1 METKLTL
8 KNLTLDE
15 KIRLLN
21 GVGSWSTYNANGKL
35 PAIKMSDGPH
45 GLRKQDMESYSDIN
59 DSKISTCFPTASC
72 LASSWNRET
81 LALVAKAIGEEAIA
95 ENVDIVLGCGMN
107 IKRSPLCGRN
117 FEYFSEDPYL
127 SGELAVSY
135 VNGLQSTGTG
145 ASIKHFAANSQE
157 KRRQTSD
164 SIIDERALREI
175 YLYAFEKTV
184 KKSSPATVMESYNKL
199 NGEYASRSHRLL
211 QEILRDEWG
220 FDGVVVSDWGAAINI
235 AECIKGGLDLA
246 MPDSCGF
253 HTEELKAALAEGRI
267 TEADIDRAVE
277 DIVRLAKRLKPEFFD
292 ARESANSGNEANRT
306 THKAN
311 GAPSSGGISPELF
324 AKAHK
329 IAKNAACDSAVLL
342 KNDGMLPIRQGKPCA
357 TSTQLGDAATS
368 DATAPTVAPNEPS
381 AAQPTIAIIGE
392 MAQTIRFQG
401 GGSSHITTN
410 PITDA
415 VKAFENKG
423 FKVLYEPGY
432 SEELATKAA
441 RKAAAHA
448 KKAKENGAKPTTDAK
463 PATDAQTEK
472 LAAAAVNLAEK
483 AANNNIPVLF
493 FCGLTDRFEGEGFD
507 RETLD
512 IPAEQSNL
520 LQRVVKTGASVAA
533 VTFSGSPISLS
544 FADEVNA
551 ILHMYLAGEA
561 SAEACA
567 DLVTG
572 DANPSGK
579 LAETFPLALQD
590 IPCAQWFAKETD
602 TVEYRE
608 SIFVGYRYYETFN
621 VPVKYEFGY
630 GLSYTTF
637 EYSDLKITPVAE
649 NAAQAEVSPQAA
661 VQTAKIAPDAD
672 KNVTISF
679 TVKNTGPVK
688 GKEIAQ
694 VYVLPPDTG
703 MIRSKIELKGFAKVE
718 LEPGESK
725 QVSITLDNRSFSVYS
740 PENHAFVIPTGDYTI
755 AAAASVKDIRLQTTV
770 HVDGVTL
777 PSQKEA
783 FPSYFP
789 ETRATLEPYAT
800 SGKCATSETLAKNN
814 TGNPKFDVSKEEF
827 AKLYALGFSDTNIP
841 RTIPEHKTPQK
852 GTFTLETSLSAMA
865 ETSRF
870 ARFILWIIE
879 KYLYFE
885 NRKKS
890 KDDPSVKIV
899 IQAIKENPLE
909 SLISTSNG
917 ALSAKLVRFIV
928 KKSNGR
934 KKR

>member
-21 GVGSWSTYNANGKL
+21 GVGSWSTYDANGKL
-35 PAIKMSDGPH
+35 PAIIMSDGPH
-45 GLRKQDMESYSDIN
+45 GLRKQDEESYSDIN
-59 DSKISTCFPTASC
+59 RSKVSTCFPTASC

-81 LALVAKAIGEEAIA
+81 LSLVAKTIGEEAVA

-117 FEYFSEDPYL
+117 FEYFSEDPFL

-135 VNGLQSTGTG
+135 VNGLQSKGRA

-184 KKSSPATVMESYNKL
+184 KEADPATVMESYNKL
-199 NGEYASRSHRLL
+199 NGEYVSRSRRLL

-220 FDGVVVSDWGAAINI
+220 FKGAVVSDWGAAINI

-277 DIVRLAKRLKPEFFD
+277 NIVRLAKRLKPEFLG
-292 ARESANSGNEANRT
+292 AQEATNSS
-306 THKAN
+306 
-311 GAPSSGGISPELF
+311 PSSCGISPELF
-324 AKAHK
+324 AKAHE
-329 IAKNAACDSAVLL
+329 IAKQAACESAVLL
-342 KNDGMLPIRQGKPCA
+342 KNDGMLPIR
-357 TSTQLGDAATS
+357 LGNAY
-368 DATAPTVAPNEPS
+368 ATASAPNAAPNAGDTMTANVSELTP
-381 AAQPTIAIIGE
+381 AQPTIAIIGE
-392 MAQTIRFQG
+392 MASHIRFQG

-410 PITDA
+410 PITNA
-415 VKAFENKG
+415 IKAFEAKG

-432 SEELATKAA
+432 SEELATKTASA
-441 RKAAAHA
+441 KSGA
-448 KKAKENGAKPTTDAK
+448 KKAAVQA
-463 PATDAQTEK
+463 EK
-472 LAAAAVNLAEK
+472 LAAAAVQLAEK
-483 AANNNIPVLF
+483 AAASNIPVLF

-512 IPAEQSNL
+512 MPAEQSAL
-520 LQRVVKTGASVAA
+520 LRDLISTGASIAA
-533 VTFSGSPISLS
+533 ITFSGSPISLP
-544 FADEVNA
+544 FADDVNA

-567 DLVTG
+567 DLITG

-579 LAETFPLALQD
+579 LAETFPLSAD
-590 IPCAQWFAKETD
+590 DVPCAEWYAKETD

-608 SIFVGYRYYETFN
+608 SLFVGYRYYETFG
-621 VPVKYEFGY
+621 VPVQFEFGF

-637 EYSDLKITPVAE
+637 EYSDLKITPPDE
-649 NAAQAEVSPQAA
+649 NA
-661 VQTAKIAPDAD
+661 
-672 KNVTISF
+672 NVTVSLTI
-679 TVKNTGPVK
+679 KNNGSVK

-694 VYVLPPDTG
+694 IYVLPPETG
-703 MIRSKIELKGFAKVE
+703 IIRSKIELKGFVKAE

-725 QVSITLDNRSFSVYS
+725 QLSVTLNSRSFSVYS
-740 PENHAFVIPTGDYTI
+740 PEQKSFVIPAGDYTI
-755 AAAASVKDIRLQTTV
+755 AAAASVKDIRLQATV
-770 HVDGVTL
+770 HVDGVSL
-777 PSQKEA
+777 PPQKEE
-783 FPSYFP
+783 FPSYFAP
-789 ETRATLEPYAT
+789 ARAENSSSAEGVAT
-800 SGKCATSETLAKNN
+800 NGNGKC
-814 TGNPKFDVSKEEF
+814 PHFDVPREEF
-827 AKLYALGFSDTNIP
+827 EKLYSLGFDGG
-841 RTIPEHKTPQK
+841 RTIPVNETPQK
-852 GTFTLETSLSAMA
+852 GSFTLENSFAALMES
-865 ETSRF
+865 SRF
-870 ARFILWIIE
+870 VRAFFWLLERV
-879 KYLYFE
+879 LYFM
-885 NRKKS
+885 NRGKP

-899 IQAIKENPLE
+899 IQGVKENPLE

-917 ALSAKLVRFIV
+917 ALSAKFLRFIV
-928 KKSNGR
+928 RRANGR
-934 KKR
+934 KRRS

>member
-1 METKLTL
+1 MDTKLTFQ
-8 KNLTLDE
+8 NLTIDE

-21 GVGSWSTYNANGKL
+21 GVGSWSTYDANGKL
-35 PAIKMSDGPH
+35 PAIIMSDGPH
-45 GLRKQDMESYSDIN
+45 GLRKQDEESYSDIN
-59 DSKISTCFPTASC
+59 CSKVSTCFPTASC

-81 LALVAKAIGEEAIA
+81 LALVAKAIGEEAVA

-127 SGELAVSY
+127 SGELATSY

-175 YLYAFEKTV
+175 YLYSFEKSV
-184 KKSSPATVMESYNKL
+184 KESAPATVMESYNKL
-199 NGEYASRSHRLL
+199 NGEYASRSRRLL
-211 QEILRDEWG
+211 HEILREEWG

-253 HTEELKAALAEGRI
+253 HTDELKAALAEGRI

-277 DIVRLAKRLKPEFFD
+277 NIVRLAKRLKPEFFGAD
-292 ARESANSGNEANRT
+292 AQNYASPRNNGDLT
-306 THKAN
+306 GTGKKA
-311 GAPSSGGISPELF
+311 AGISPELF
-324 AKAHK
+324 AKAHE

-342 KNDGMLPIRQGKPCA
+342 KNDGMLPIKPHTGVSA
-357 TSTQLGDAATS
+357 TQATQEN
-368 DATAPTVAPNEPS
+368 TV
-381 AAQPTIAIIGE
+381 AIIGE
-392 MAQTIRFQG
+392 MARTIRFQG

-410 PITDA
+410 PIKDA
-415 VKAFENKG
+415 VKAFEAKG
-423 FKVLYEPGY
+423 FTVLYEPGY
-432 SEELATKAA
+432 SEEYA
-441 RKAAAHA
+441 RKITIGKAGAKTAAAQA
-448 KKAKENGAKPTTDAK
+448 
-463 PATDAQTEK
+463 EK
-472 LAAAAVNLAEK
+472 LAAAAIQLAEK
-483 AANNNIPVLF
+483 AASSNIPVLF

-512 IPAEQSNL
+512 IPAEQSAL
-520 LQRVVKTGASVAA
+520 LKKVVSTGASVAA
-533 VTFSGSPISLS
+533 VTFSGSPIFLP
-544 FADEVNA
+544 FADDVNA

-567 DLVTG
+567 DLITG
-572 DANPSGK
+572 DTNPSGK
-579 LAETFPLALQD
+579 LAETFPLSVD
-590 IPCAQWFAKETD
+590 DVPCAQWFAKETD

-637 EYSDLKITPVAE
+637 EYSDLK
-649 NAAQAEVSPQAA
+649 VSE
-661 VQTAKIAPDAD
+661 PDAD
-672 KNVTISF
+672 GKAVVSF
-679 TVKNTGPVK
+679 TVKNTGSVK

-694 VYVLPPDTG
+694 IYVLPPDTG
-703 MIRSKIELKGFAKVE
+703 IIRSKIELKGFEKVE
-718 LEPGESK
+718 LNPGESK
-725 QVSITLDNRSFSVYS
+725 QVSLTLDKRSFSVYS
-740 PENHAFVIPTGDYTI
+740 PEQKAFVIPAGDYTI
-755 AAAASVKDIRLQTTV
+755 AAAASIKDIRLRATI

-789 ETRATLEPYAT
+789 ET
-800 SGKCATSETLAKNN
+800 CAKNSA
-814 TGNPKFDVSKEEF
+814 GIPQFDASKEEF
-827 AKLYALGFSDTNIP
+827 AKLYSLGFEGGRPIP
-841 RTIPEHKTPQK
+841 VHETPRK
-852 GTFTLETSLSAMA
+852 GTFTIENSLSAIA
-865 ETSRF
+865 EKSRF
-870 ARFILWIIE
+870 ASFILWVIE
-879 KYLYFE
+879 KYLYFS
-885 NRKKS
+885 NRDKP
-890 KDDPSVKIV
+890 KDDPAVKIV

-917 ALSAKLVRFIV
+917 DLSPKMLRFIV
-928 KKSNGR
+928 KKANGR

>member
-1 METKLTL
+1 METKLAL

-35 PAIKMSDGPH
+35 PVIFMSDGPH

-81 LALVAKAIGEEAIA
+81 IALVAKTIGEEAVA
-95 ENVDIVLGCGMN
+95 ENVDIVLGCGLN

-127 SGELAVSY
+127 SGELATSY

-145 ASIKHFAANSQE
+145 ASIKHFAANNQE

-184 KKSSPATVMESYNKL
+184 KESAPATVMESYNKL
-199 NGEYASRSHRLL
+199 NGEYVSRSHRLL
-211 QEILRDEWG
+211 QEILRDEWS

-253 HTEELKAALAEGRI
+253 HTEELKAALAEGKI

-277 DIVRLAKRLKPEFFD
+277 NIIQLAKRLKPEFFD
-292 ARESANSGNEANRT
+292 ARESANGATSRDDEAANGAQESVSSSYEANRT
-306 THKAN
+306 THNGDGKVADGERSQN
-311 GAPSSGGISPELF
+311 TNGAAVLRGTDSSSSGGAPSSCGISPELF
-324 AKAHK
+324 AKAHE
-329 IAKNAACDSAVLL
+329 IAKTAACDSAVLL
-342 KNDGMLPIRQGKPCA
+342 KNDGMLPIRQDKTLSA
-357 TSTQLGDAATS
+357 STQLGDASAATSAPNAAPNPGNTTNAAQPGNAAAS
-368 DATAPTVAPNEPS
+368 DATVAHEKLDNATATPGEPS
-381 AAQPTIAIIGE
+381 VAQPTIVIIGE
-392 MAQTIRFQG
+392 MARTIRFQG

-432 SEELATKAA
+432 SEELAAKAA
-441 RKAAAHA
+441 RKAAANKTLSENAAAHA
-448 KKAKENGAKPTTDAK
+448 TKAKENGAKPTTDA
-463 PATDAQTEK
+463 QSEK
-472 LAAAAVNLAEK
+472 LAAAAVQLAEK
-483 AANNNIPVLF
+483 AAASNIPVLF

-520 LQRVVKTGASVAA
+520 LQRVVSTGASVAA
-533 VTFSGSPISLS
+533 VTFSGSPISLP
-544 FADEVNA
+544 FADDVNA

-567 DLVTG
+567 DLITG
-572 DANPSGK
+572 DANPAGK
-579 LAETFPLALQD
+579 LAETFPLALHD

-637 EYSDLKITPVAE
+637 EYSDLKITPPAE
-649 NAAQAEVSPQAA
+649 NAAQSEVSPQAVA
-661 VQTAKIAPDAD
+661 DAQTDVVPQA
-672 KNVTISF
+672 
-679 TVKNTGPVK
+679 G
-688 GKEIAQ
+688 
-694 VYVLPPDTG
+694 
-703 MIRSKIELKGFAKVE
+703 
-718 LEPGESK
+718 
-725 QVSITLDNRSFSVYS
+725 
-740 PENHAFVIPTGDYTI
+740 
-755 AAAASVKDIRLQTTV
+755 AA
-770 HVDGVTL
+770 
-777 PSQKEA
+777 
-783 FPSYFP
+783 
-789 ETRATLEPYAT
+789 
-800 SGKCATSETLAKNN
+800 
-814 TGNPKFDVSKEEF
+814 
-827 AKLYALGFSDTNIP
+827 
-841 RTIPEHKTPQK
+841 
-852 GTFTLETSLSAMA
+852 
-865 ETSRF
+865 
-870 ARFILWIIE
+870 
-879 KYLYFE
+879 
-885 NRKKS
+885 
-890 KDDPSVKIV
+890 
-899 IQAIKENPLE
+899 
-909 SLISTSNG
+909 
-917 ALSAKLVRFIV
+917 
-928 KKSNGR
+928 
-934 KKR
+934 

>member
-1 METKLTL
+1 MKAKLTL

-21 GVGSWSTYNANGKL
+21 GVGSWSTFDANGKL
-35 PAIKMSDGPH
+35 PVLKMSDGPH
-45 GLRKQDMESYSDIN
+45 GLRKQDEEKYSDIN

-72 LASSWNRET
+72 LASSWNRDT
-81 LALVAKAIGEEAIA
+81 VRDVAKTIGEEAVA
-95 ENVDIVLGCGMN
+95 ENVDIVLGCGLN

-127 SGELAVSY
+127 SGELAASY
-135 VNGLQSTGTG
+135 VNGLQSTGRG

-184 KKSSPATVMESYNKL
+184 KQSDPATVMESYNKL
-199 NGEYASRSHRLL
+199 NGEYVSRSHRLL

-220 FDGVVVSDWGAAINI
+220 FKGAVVSDWGAAINI

-246 MPDSCGF
+246 MPDSGGF
-253 HTEELKAALAEGRI
+253 HTDELKAALAEGRI

-277 DIVRLAKRLKPEFFD
+277 NILGLIDRLKPDGADPTD
-292 ARESANSGNEANRT
+292 AKDA
-306 THKAN
+306 KADN
-311 GAPSSGGISPELF
+311 NNVNLHNNNIGISPELF
-324 AKAHK
+324 KKAHD
-329 IAKNAACDSAVLL
+329 IARKAACDSAVLL
-342 KNDGMLPIRQGKPCA
+342 KNEGMLPI
-357 TSTQLGDAATS
+357 
-368 DATAPTVAPNEPS
+368 S
-381 AAQPTIAIIGE
+381 AAGTPSRTIAIIGE
-392 MAQTIRFQG
+392 MAKNIRFQG

-423 FKVLYEPGY
+423 FKVLYEQGY
-432 SEELATKAA
+432 SEELASKTAHKANKNA
-441 RKAAAHA
+441 SEKA
-448 KKAKENGAKPTTDAK
+448 
-463 PATDAQTEK
+463 EK
-472 LAAAAVNLAEK
+472 LAAAAEQLAKK
-483 AANNNIPVLF
+483 AAASNIPVLF

-520 LQRVVKTGASVAA
+520 LSRLTKTDCKIAA
-533 VTFSGSPISLS
+533 VTFSGSPISLP
-544 FADEVNA
+544 FADDVNA

-567 DLVTG
+567 DLITG
-572 DANPSGK
+572 EANPSGK
-579 LAETFPLALQD
+579 LAETFPLTPED
-590 IPCAQWFAKETD
+590 VPCAKWYAKETD

-608 SIFVGYRYYETFN
+608 SIFTGYRYYETFN
-621 VPVKYEFGY
+621 VPVKYEFGF
-630 GLSYTTF
+630 GLSYTKF
-637 EYSDLKITPVAE
+637 DYSDLKIETSDE
-649 NAAQAEVSPQAA
+649 NG
-661 VQTAKIAPDAD
+661 
-672 KNVTISF
+672 NVTVSL
-679 TVKNTGPVK
+679 TVKNTGNVA
-688 GKEIAQ
+688 GKETVQ

-703 MIRSKIELKGFAKVE
+703 IIRSKIELKGFAKVE

-740 PENHAFVIPTGDYTI
+740 PENHAFVIPAGDYTI
-755 AAAASVKDIRLQTTV
+755 AAAASVKDIRLRASV

-789 ETRATLEPYAT
+789 ETRAKNSA
-800 SGKCATSETLAKNN
+800 GK
-814 TGNPKFDVSKEEF
+814 PRFDVSREEF
-827 AKLYALGFSDTNIP
+827 AKLYGREIP
-841 RTIPEHKTPQK
+841 IHETPQK
-852 GTFTLETSLSAMA
+852 GTFTLESSLSAMA

-870 ARFILWIIE
+870 ARIIMRLIE
-879 KYLYFE
+879 KVLYFM
-885 NRKKS
+885 NRGKP